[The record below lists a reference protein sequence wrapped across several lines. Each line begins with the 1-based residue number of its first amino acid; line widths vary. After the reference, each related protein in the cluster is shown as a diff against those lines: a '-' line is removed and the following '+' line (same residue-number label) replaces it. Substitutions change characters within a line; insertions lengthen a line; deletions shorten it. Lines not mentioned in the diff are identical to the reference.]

1 VQNWNDQIQRQLNN
15 LPGFPPPPSG
25 PGNTPVTPY
34 EWILGDWI
42 KECRVRPAAATFA
55 SLPVTG
61 NLAGDIRTSIA
72 DQAWYMWDGAA
83 WQPMGGGGGGVSSV
97 GALAPLSS
105 TGGATPVISFPSWPA
120 DAAGALTN
128 NGSGTLSW
136 APAAPA
142 GVVDVSSTAL
152 EAIVAGDLV
161 RYANG
166 GVQKADAT
174 TASALLEPV
183 GFATAAQ
190 PLIGGPVTIRVAGL
204 ADVPAALF
212 DVAPPIAGNVGKRV
226 WLSTTAGKI
235 TVTASVTPGDVVQ
248 RAGILATL
256 AGGSGGA
263 PQVLVQIG
271 DPTAL

>member
-1 VQNWNDQIQRQLNN
+1 MQNWNDKIQRQLNN

-42 KECRVRPAAATFA
+42 QECRVRPAAATFA

-61 NLAGDIRTSIA
+61 NFVGDIRASIA
-72 DQAWYMWDGAA
+72 DQAWYMWDGAT
-83 WQPMGGGGGGVSSV
+83 WQPMAGGGGAVNSV
-97 GALAPLSS
+97 TASAPLASS
-105 TGGATPVISFPSWPA
+105 GGANPDISFPSWPA
-120 DAAGALTN
+120 NAAGALTN
-128 NGSGTLSW
+128 NGLGTLSW
-136 APAAPA
+136 APAPTA

-152 EAIVAGDLV
+152 EVIVAGDLL

-166 GVQKADAT
+166 GVEKADAT
-174 TASALLEPV
+174 TSSALLEPV
-183 GFATAAQ
+183 GFATDAQ

-212 DVAPPIAGNVGKRV
+212 DVAPIAGNVGKRV
-226 WLSTTAGKI
+226 WLSTTAGKV

>member
-1 VQNWNDQIQRQLNN
+1 
-15 LPGFPPPPSG
+15 
-25 PGNTPVTPY
+25 
-34 EWILGDWI
+34 
-42 KECRVRPAAATFA
+42 VRPAAATFA

-61 NLAGDIRTSIA
+61 NLAGDIRASIA

-83 WQPMGGGGGGVSSV
+83 WQPMGGGGGGGVSSV

-120 DAAGALTN
+120 NAVGALTN
-128 NGSGTLSW
+128 NGAGTLSW

-190 PLIGGPVTIRVAGL
+190 PLIGGAVTIRVAGL

-212 DVAPPIAGNVGKRV
+212 DVAPIASNVGKRV

>member
-1 VQNWNDQIQRQLNN
+1 MQKLTDPVVVQLND
-15 LPGFPPPPSG
+15 LPGFPARPNTNPPAPDR
-25 PGNTPVTPY
+25 
-34 EWILGDWI
+34 WLLGDWLV
-42 KECRVRPAAATFA
+42 ECHVAPEVANFAA
-55 SLPVTG
+55 LPLTG
-61 NLAGDIRTSIA
+61 NRTGDVRVSLA
-72 DQAWYMWDGAA
+72 DQAWYIWDGAV
-83 WQPMGGGGGGVSSV
+83 WQPMAGGGGGVASV

-105 TGGATPVISFPSWPA
+105 SLGANPVISFPSWPA
-120 DAAGALTN
+120 NAAGALTN
-128 NGSGTLSW
+128 NGLGTLSW
-136 APAAPA
+136 APAPTA

-152 EAIVAGDLV
+152 EAIVAGDLL

-166 GVQKADAT
+166 GVEKADAT
-174 TASALLEPV
+174 TSSALLEPV

-204 ADVPAALF
+204 ADVPAARF
-212 DVAPPIAGNVGKRV
+212 DVAPIAGNVGKRV
-226 WLSTTAGKI
+226 WLSTTAGKV

>member
-1 VQNWNDQIQRQLNN
+1 MQNWNDQIRQQLND
-15 LPGFPPPPSG
+15 LPGFPPTPTGSPPG
-25 PGNTPVTPY
+25 TPATPL

-42 KECRVRPAAATFA
+42 QECRVRPAAATFA

-61 NLAGDIRTSIA
+61 NGAGDIRASIA

-83 WQPMGGGGGGVSSV
+83 WQPMGGGGGGVASV
-97 GALAPLSS
+97 TGLAPINV
-105 TGGATPVISFPSWPA
+105 TPGANPVISFPSWPA
-120 DAAGALTN
+120 NAPGALTN
-128 NGSGTLSW
+128 NGAGTLSW
-136 APAAPA
+136 APAPTA

-152 EAIVAGDLV
+152 EVIAAGDLL

-166 GVQKADAT
+166 GVEKADAT
-174 TASALLEPV
+174 TSAALLEPV

-212 DVAPPIAGNVGKRV
+212 DVAPIAGNVGKRV
-226 WLSTTAGKI
+226 WLSTTAGKV
-235 TVTASVTPGDVVQ
+235 TVTASVTLGDVVQ